1 MVGDDIDE
9 QKCGYHTGNK

>member
-9 QKCGYHTGNK
+9 QKCGYH

>member
-9 QKCGYHTGNK
+9 QKCGY

>member
-9 QKCGYHTGNK
+9 QK

>member
-9 QKCGYHTGNK
+9 QKCGYHT

>member
-9 QKCGYHTGNK
+9 QKCGYHTGN

>member
-9 QKCGYHTGNK
+9 QKCGYHTG